1 MRALHRLAY
10 KIAHRLRHKWRLW
23 RKVPLSGVSVIAQ
36 DCEGRVLLVRHS
48 YGPRGWFVP
57 SGGMARR
64 EEPVDA
70 GVRELREE
78 TACAL
83 LDARLIGTMDEV
95 ISGSPHT
102 AYVIAGRT
110 DDEPKPDRREVVEAR
125 FFEPDDLPDELSKTA
140 RARLDF
146 WRQSE
151 QR

>member
-1 MRALHRLAY
+1 M
-10 KIAHRLRHKWRLW
+10 RHKWRMW
-23 RKVPLSGVSVIAQ
+23 RKAPLSGVSVIAQ
-36 DCEGRVLLVRHS
+36 DREGRVLLVRHS

-57 SGGMARR
+57 SGGMAHT

-83 LDARLIGTMDEV
+83 LHARLIGTIDEV

-102 AYVIAGRT
+102 AYVIGGRT

-125 FFEPDDLPDELSKTA
+125 FFALDDLPEELSNTA